1 MYQRSIRQGP
11 FWTVAPPVTGA
22 TGSALGFGSAVAAV
36 LFGALVSSVIGWSDR
51 APVSL
56 ALLALA
62 MIGVGVLTTVP
73 GALAAAAQGWAV
85 YSGFVVHGL
94 GELRLDP
101 ADRSALLWLVLLA
114 VAASLLGRVPRVR
127 RVRSESRPPSVVY
140 ESHVVPVSLLGRHW

>member
-11 FWTVAPPVTGA
+11 FRAVAPPVTGA
-22 TGSALGFGSAVAAV
+22 TGSALGFGSAVVAV
-36 LFGALVSSVIGWSDR
+36 LFAALLSSVIGWSDR

-62 MIGVGVLTTVP
+62 LIGVSALTTVP
-73 GALAAAAQGWAV
+73 GALAVALQSWAV

-94 GELRLDP
+94 GELRLDA

-127 RVRSESRPPSVVY
+127 RVWSESRPPSVVY
-140 ESHVVPVSLLGRHW
+140 ESHGVPVPLLGRHW